1 MKLKNILENK
11 GLVYQFSN
19 EEVFD
24 LYDKGG
30 QTLYFG
36 VDPTADSMH
45 IGHFTVFMNALNYIL
60 KGNKLILL
68 IGGAT
73 GMIGDPSGRDSDR
86 EFLDKESL
94 QKNIKSLSKQMQ
106 EIISNLEKLLG
117 KKIDYEIVDNYDFYE
132 NINFL
137 DFLRNVGKY
146 ITVNNMINKET
157 VKKRIE
163 DPDKSISYT
172 EFSYMLI
179 QAYDFVK
186 LYKEKNCKL
195 QICGSDQWGNGVT
208 GIELIRKIIN
218 KEGFVVSAPL
228 ILDSNGKKF
237 GKSEGN
243 AIWLDKTKSS
253 PYFVYQY
260 FMNCNDDDI
269 ERFLKIYTILNFDEI
284 QKIIEKHNNNPE
296 NRFGQEILADNVV
309 KTIFGEK
316 ESNQAKKISKIM
328 FSKENKLDI
337 LNSMDEEEIKATQ
350 NETGGIKING
360 EIKIIDLLTKLGLSS
375 SNSDAK
381 KIIKSGAIYFNEE
394 KIESIEKIISRDDL
408 IKSKVG
414 ILRKGKKNFKILN

>member
-11 GLVYQFSN
+11 WLVYQFSN
-19 EEVFD
+19 KEVFD
-24 LYDKGG
+24 LYDKWW

-60 KGNKLILL
+60 KWNKLILL
-68 IGGAT
+68 IWWAT
-73 GMIGDPSGRDSDR
+73 GMIWDPSWRDSDR

-106 EIISNLEKLLG
+106 EIISNLEKLLW

-195 QICGSDQWGNGVT
+195 QICGSDQWWNWVT
-208 GIELIRKIIN
+208 WIELIRKIIN
-218 KEGFVVSAPL
+218 KEWFVVSAPL

-237 GKSEGN
+237 GKSEWN

-296 NRFGQEILADNVV
+296 NRFWQEILADNVV

-350 NETGGIKING
+350 NETGWIKINW

-381 KIIKSGAIYFNEE
+381 KIIKSWAIYFNEE

-408 IKSKVG
+408 IKSKVW